1 MPIEA
6 RLADLPDGQRRAA
19 LAVLSALRRHEQ
31 LIIEA
36 VSVGILVKL
45 DGSLIELRPKTKWL
59 DLSFISPEAI
69 DSPRIARIA
78 EWPSGRAYFV
88 HLTDKSDVDAELRGW
103 LAHAIRAASARRPR
117 AAKRETARADTRRAR
132 ARRTGPRK

>member
-19 LAVLSALRRHEQ
+19 LAVLAALRRHRD

-36 VSVGILVKL
+36 VSVGILVKR
-45 DGSLIELRPKTKWL
+45 DGSIIELRPKTKWL
-59 DLSFISPEAI
+59 DLSFITPEQI

-88 HLTDKSDVDAELRGW
+88 HLTDKTDVDAELRGW
-103 LAHAIRAASARRPR
+103 LAGAIRAASARRPR
-117 AAKRETARADTRRAR
+117 AGSRGTARSETRRGR
-132 ARRTGPRK
+132 AR

>member
-19 LAVLSALRRHEQ
+19 LAVLATLRRYKQ

-36 VSVGILVKL
+36 VSIGILVKH

-59 DLSFISPEAI
+59 DLSFISPETI

-78 EWPSGRAYFV
+78 KWSSGRAYFV

-103 LAHAIRAASARRPR
+103 LANAIRAASARRPR
-117 AAKRETARADTRRAR
+117 AAKRGTARSDTPRAR
-132 ARRTGPRK
+132 ARRTGPRE